1 MRISLFCTYLS
12 NKYVFKWVH
21 KVQLT
26 KLNKRFALN
35 EMFQRNASKLAILYI
50 QENPH
55 SFFRFS
61 FHTTLL
67 MNALVFVDIR
77 GKVKLHKMKNK
88 KNYVGFLIHKIQQ
101 ILKCFAGT
109 FR

>member
-12 NKYVFKWVH
+12 NKYVFTWVH

-50 QENPH
+50 QENPR
-55 SFFRFS
+55 SYFRFS
-61 FHTTLL
+61 IRTTFL
-67 MNALVFVDIR
+67 MNALVYVDINQGIQK
-77 GKVKLHKMKNK
+77 GKTKVAQNEKRRKLCE
-88 KNYVGFLIHKIQQ
+88 FS
-101 ILKCFAGT
+101 CT
-109 FR
+109 